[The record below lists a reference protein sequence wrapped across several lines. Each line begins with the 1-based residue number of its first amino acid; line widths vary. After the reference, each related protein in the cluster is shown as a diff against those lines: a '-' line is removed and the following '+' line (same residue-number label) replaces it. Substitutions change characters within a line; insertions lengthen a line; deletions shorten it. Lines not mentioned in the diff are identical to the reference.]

1 MTKRFVT
8 QDHWLELY
16 ARRGLNDVDHPCV
29 PIPNAISLSVCSS
42 WSLQRDDDND
52 KTHENICV
60 EPNTH
65 IKHDKIIATA

>member
-29 PIPNAISLSVCSS
+29 PNAISQSVP
-42 WSLQRDDDND
+42 LGVDDND

-60 EPNTH
+60 EPNKRTD
-65 IKHDKIIATA
+65 HDKIIATA